1 MFKKRIEKLRKAMR
15 KKDID
20 GVLLVG
26 DVNRNYLSGFTGNE
40 SFSVITCDKA
50 FFITDSRFTEQA
62 RQQVKDYEVVEYGRG
77 VSLIDFLNDLLNKI
91 DVKRIGFEENVL
103 SYSQYTLYTNKLQC
117 EFVPMDGI
125 IEKLRTVKDEFE
137 IESIQKAAEIADK
150 AFEHIVKF
158 TKCGMTEREIG
169 LELEFYMKKLG
180 AKELSFPSIV
190 ASGIRS
196 SLPHGEATDKII
208 NKGEFLTLDFGCI
221 FNEYCSD
228 MTRTVVIGEPTQKML
243 KIYNAVLEAQQLAL
257 KEYKPGTPAADVDSI
272 ARGYIEREG
281 YGKYF
286 GHGLGHGVGRQIHE
300 APTISFK
307 NKDKLEV
314 GMVVTDE
321 PGIYIPDFGGVRIED
336 LLVVTEKGGKVLSK
350 ASKELIC
357 IG

>member
-1 MFKKRIEKLRKAMR
+1 MDKKG
-15 KKDID
+15 ID
-20 GVLLVG
+20 GVLLIS
-26 DVNRNYLSGFTGNE
+26 DANRNYLSGFTGNE
-40 SFSVITCDKA
+40 SFSVITSDKA

-62 RQQVKDYEVVEYGRG
+62 MQQVKDYEILEYGRG
-77 VSLIDFLNDLLNKI
+77 ISFIDFLKDLLNKI
-91 DVKRIGFEENVL
+91 NIRRIGFEGNIL
-103 SYSQYTLYTNKLQC
+103 SYNQYILYTNKLQC

-125 IEKLRTVKDEFE
+125 VEKLRAVKDEFE
-137 IESIQKAAEIADK
+137 IKSIQNAARISDK
-150 AFEHIVKF
+150 AFEHIIKF
-158 TKCGMTEREIG
+158 IKCGMTEREIG

-221 FNEYCSD
+221 FDEYCSD

-272 ARGYIEREG
+272 ARGHIEREG

-307 NKDKLEV
+307 NKGKLEV

-336 LLVVTEKGGKVLSK
+336 LLVVTEEGGKVLSK
-350 ASKELIC
+350 SSKELIC